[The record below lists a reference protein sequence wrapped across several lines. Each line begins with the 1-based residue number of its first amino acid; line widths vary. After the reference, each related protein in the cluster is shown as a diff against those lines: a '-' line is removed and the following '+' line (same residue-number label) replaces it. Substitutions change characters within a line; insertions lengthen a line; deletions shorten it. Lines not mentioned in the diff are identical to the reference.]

1 MSSAKAADRAVRAS
15 RRAATQASR
24 TTTQATHSAKQ
35 ASRAASRLTERPPR
49 RTGATLVLGLGNP
62 ILGDDGIGWQV
73 VAALRQMDLPP
84 GVETD
89 CLAVGGLRLMERLV
103 GSDEAI
109 LVDAVSTGTAAPG
122 SVMVVPLDDLPP
134 RAAGHVDSSHDASL
148 PAALAAARALGA
160 DVPETV
166 LVVGVEIAPTGAFS
180 EELTPAVA
188 ASVAH
193 AAARVRDLVERRDG
207 PAGRLC

>member
-1 MSSAKAADRAVRAS
+1 MSSARAADRAARAS
-15 RRAATQASR
+15 RRA
-24 TTTQATHSAKQ
+24 AKQ
-35 ASRAASRLTERPPR
+35 ASRAASGLTERPPR
-49 RTGATLVLGLGNP
+49 RAGATLVLGLGNP

-73 VAALRQMDLPP
+73 VAALRQMGLPP

-109 LVDAVSTGTAAPG
+109 LVDAVSTGGAPG
-122 SVMVVPLDDLPP
+122 SVIVVPLDDLPP

-166 LVVGVEIAPTGAFS
+166 LVVGVEIAPSSLSAWMNTRPSSGI
-180 EELTPAVA
+180 
-188 ASVAH
+188 
-193 AAARVRDLVERRDG
+193 RRAIHSRSSACG
-207 PAGRLC
+207 VIG